1 MAFCLF
7 PTSASLSRMR
17 VLIDG
22 NEVDPVTA
30 AISVFDWGVVRGD
43 GCFEALRSYDG
54 VAFAVEAHLDRL
66 MNSATVLGMEE
77 MLPDRRSITDWVAT
91 AAADG
96 GDCVVRVIA
105 TRGGTDAHIDAP
117 PRLIVFWEELPLL
130 PPSMTLIEISA
141 PWHSGGFPW
150 KLAGVKGLSYGPNM
164 ASVRMAKSAGFDDA
178 LLISREGIMLEGPT
192 NSVGWV
198 VDGVVETPSLDL
210 GILSSITRTVTLE
223 VAADLGIEVRQG
235 RFPTERLAR
244 AQEFFVL
251 STVKEVMPVSRVGE
265 RRFAG
270 GSVTP
275 ALGAAFKERVLA
287 ATHSI

>member
-1 MAFCLF
+1 
-7 PTSASLSRMR
+7 MR

-22 NEVDPVTA
+22 KEVDPVTA
-30 AISVFDWGVVRGD
+30 SISVFDWGVVRGD

-54 VAFAVEAHLDRL
+54 VAFAVDAHLDRL
-66 MNSATVLGMEE
+66 MNSAAVLGMGT
-77 MLPDRRSITDWVAT
+77 MLPDRSLIADWVET

-105 TRGGTDAHIDAP
+105 TRGGTDVHIDAP

-130 PPSMTLIEISA
+130 PSSITLVEISA

-178 LLISREGIMLEGPT
+178 LLVSREGIMLEGPT

-223 VAADLGIEVRQG
+223 VAADLGIKVRQG
-235 RFPTERLAR
+235 RFPTERLDR

-251 STVKEVMPVSRVGE
+251 STVKEVTSVSRVGE

-270 GSVTP
+270 GPVTR
-275 ALGAAFKERVLA
+275 ALGAAFRERVLA